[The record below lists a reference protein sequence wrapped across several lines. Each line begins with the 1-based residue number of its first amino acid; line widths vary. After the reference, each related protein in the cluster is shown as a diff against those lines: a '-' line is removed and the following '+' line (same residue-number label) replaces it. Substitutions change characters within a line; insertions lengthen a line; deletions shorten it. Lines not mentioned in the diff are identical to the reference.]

1 MDIIFLILIAVGLF
15 GLALMSAS
23 LWSVVSAWRKAASR
37 GLSITF
43 LEARALT
50 KFFELQDEFLDAC
63 VQFKN
68 IDPTVS
74 VKDIVRHHMADGDT
88 QALLSHWKQ
97 LQEAE
102 VHITFKSL
110 VLYDLAGKNMDQLIE
125 NLNREYELIIPEIGE
140 QELTAYY
147 YCKFKI
153 AGDSSGWITPDLEEF
168 KKTIEEKI
176 TLALLTG
183 DLSDFEALA
192 NFIKEKYLNDKFWK
206 SLCHG
211 QVLDQQIRISK

>member
-1 MDIIFLILIAVGLF
+1 MIWRERIWT
-15 GLALMSAS
+15 SS
-23 LWSVVSAWRKAASR
+23 LK
-37 GLSITF
+37 T
-43 LEARALT
+43 
-50 KFFELQDEFLDAC
+50 
-63 VQFKN
+63 
-68 IDPTVS
+68 
-74 VKDIVRHHMADGDT
+74 
-88 QALLSHWKQ
+88 
-97 LQEAE
+97 
-102 VHITFKSL
+102 
-110 VLYDLAGKNMDQLIE
+110 
-125 NLNREYELIIPEIGE
+125 LNREYELIIPEIGE